1 MSDEIVE
8 SGATQYYADQ
18 YYRQFMRK
26 CRIMVLPSDTGQAYD
41 VSNLR
46 CTFSIEK
53 ALSETPNFAQI
64 AIYNTSLEFR
74 SMIAEKG
81 GEVTVEAGYEGG
93 TFGMIFRGRIIQIMF
108 DYEGG
113 VDTVLTLVCQD
124 GDVFLNSQIIM
135 GTMAAGSTGADV
147 VNACSQKIE
156 KGVIS
161 DAVQTNPLPRG
172 RVLFGKAS
180 DYVRQ
185 VTHQTNTQMYVDD
198 GVLNIVAS
206 RDYGNVVI
214 ELHPDNAL
222 LGEPSQTDDGV
233 SAKCLLNPSM
243 RLNSIV
249 YICSAFIKARVA
261 SPDSDNGSLGMVAFS
276 RNGLYR
282 ILKITY
288 EGDTRG
294 DAWFC
299 NFEAIAQDG
308 RSPAGKSESSEQ
320 LYDLDEEIYDT
331 PSSSSSGSKTTPSKQ
346 TPSDDKN
353 KSTLYRGREQ
363 IQGLANIWRGKE

>member
-1 MSDEIVE
+1 MSDEIVD

-26 CRIMVLPSDTGQAYD
+26 CRIMVLPSDTGKAYD
-41 VSNLR
+41 VSDLR
-46 CTFSIEK
+46 CTFNIEK

-64 AIYNTSLEFR
+64 CIYNTSLEFR
-74 SMIAEKG
+74 SMVSAKG

-93 TFGMIFRGRIIQIMF
+93 TFGMIFRGRIVQVMF

-113 VDTVLTLVCQD
+113 VDTVLTLICQD

-147 VNACSQKIE
+147 VNACAQKIE

-161 DAVQTNPLPRG
+161 DAVQTHPLPRG
-172 RVLFGKAS
+172 RVLFGKAAE
-180 DYVRQ
+180 YVRQ

-198 GVLNIVAS
+198 GVLNVVAS
-206 RDYGNVVI
+206 RDYGNVII

-249 YICSAFIKARVA
+249 FINSAFIKAKAA
-261 SPDSDNGSLGMVAFS
+261 SPTADNGAFGMVEYS

-294 DAWFC
+294 EAWYC

-308 RSPAGKSESSEQ
+308 RSPAGANTSSEE
-320 LYDLDEEIYDT
+320 LYDLNEEMYDA
-331 PSSSSSGSKTTPSKQ
+331 PSSGSSGGGKTTPGKQ
-346 TPSDDKN
+346 TPSDRKN
-353 KSTLYRGREQ
+353 TSMAYDLY
-363 IQGLANIWRGKE
+363 QGIANIWRGKE